1 MISPYRENCNYSS
14 LGRVWLNIGAVLH
27 IWEQRDMIK
36 MTRKWSYGRASSSRH
51 PQPTPGR
58 AVFSPWWIWEPLES
72 CHCCPAMGNQLS
84 LQGVSGEVRCCLPV
98 PGMSYQESLLPGAAP
113 LVYEGWDESAER
125 KAVNGCRKEWLHHL
139 PGGWAT
145 RVTSW
150 LCKNWA
156 TFGQGGEVLAKA
168 FSLLIDPYLL
178 HEGKT
183 SVRRSVQH
191 LGGHDCLLR
200 NQWSFIY

>member
-1 MISPYRENCNYSS
+1 M
-14 LGRVWLNIGAVLH
+14 
-27 IWEQRDMIK
+27 K
-36 MTRKWSYGRASSSRH
+36 RKWSYAGLV
-51 PQPTPGR
+51 PPGTPSPPLWER
-58 AVFSPWWIWEPLES
+58 AVSSPWWIWEHLEP
-72 CHCCPAMGNQLS
+72 CHWCPPMGNQPL

-98 PGMSYQESLLPGAAP
+98 PGMCYQESLLPGAAS
-113 LVYEGWDESAER
+113 LAYEGWDESAER

-168 FSLLIDPYLL
+168 FSLLIDSYLL

-183 SVRRSVQH
+183 SVRRSGE
-191 LGGHDCLLR
+191 LGGHWLPPQKSVEFYLLSTSNR
-200 NQWSFIY
+200 VGGLGWRPQKVKDSIPFPSCGSCGEAEGG